1 MLEGRLWSTTMKR
14 ILLVSALLGLV
25 APHSQAFEKKADAR
39 VQQIPARKAESLLN
53 NTLKEGCPVQR
64 KDLRTVRVKYYTDK
78 GKTAEGILVAHH
90 RVASDLLFV
99 FDALYEA
106 KYPIHRIAPA
116 SYYDGNDNQLMKRN
130 ITSAFNCRRTT
141 DGVAFSNHSL
151 GAAIDINPLWNPYV
165 KGQKVLPPEGKKFA
179 KNRSKSNQP
188 GLIKSDSLVVTLFK
202 DMGWTWGGD
211 WKRLK
216 DYQHFEKKI
225 KIE

>member
-1 MLEGRLWSTTMKR
+1 MMNR
-14 ILLVSALLGLV
+14 IVLAAAVLAVV
-25 APHSQAFEKKADAR
+25 ATPAQAFEKKQDPR
-39 VQQIPARKAESLLN
+39 VQQISARKGESLLS
-53 NTLKEGCPVQR
+53 TTIREGCPVQR
-64 KDLRTVRVKYYTDK
+64 KDLRTISVKYYTET
-78 GKTAEGILVAHH
+78 GEQAEGILVAHH
-90 RVASDLLFV
+90 RVTSDLLFV
-99 FDALYEA
+99 FDELFKA

-116 SYYDGNDNQLMKRN
+116 SYYDGDDNQLMKRN

-165 KGQKVLPPEGKKFA
+165 KGKKVLPPEGKKFA
-179 KNRSKSNQP
+179 KNRAKSKQQ

-202 DMGWTWGGD
+202 DLGWTWGGD
-211 WKRLK
+211 WKKLK